1 MTSLEALRNI
11 CYECERHMSI
21 SKIRC
26 PFRSISNEFCEEYD
40 LIKKDLEIL
49 EIIKKWSFIG
59 EGYKEGYGPYNKFQC
74 IIHTVGMEEDFKKIK
89 EWLENE

>member
-11 CYECERHMSI
+11 CYECEKKMAI
-21 SKIRC
+21 NKTRC

-49 EIIKKWSFIG
+49 EILKNESDSKRIIERDGIVSFHLDMILTSDN
-59 EGYKEGYGPYNKFQC
+59 YN
-74 IIHTVGMEEDFKKIK
+74 KIK
-89 EWLENE
+89 EWLEK

>member
-26 PFRSISNEFCEEYD
+26 PFRSISNEFCEEYN
-40 LIKKDLEIL
+40 LIKKDLEML
-49 EIIKKWSFIG
+49 EILKKHYDFTSPLEYFI
-59 EGYKEGYGPYNKFQC
+59 EFFIYNSD
-74 IIHTVGMEEDFKKIK
+74 EDFEKVK
-89 EWLENE
+89 EWLKNDK